1 MVYNSTNS
9 YLYQLWNNSN
19 EAQIVELIQSGVSLI
34 ITICIFIRVF
44 DLKGFLSG
52 VKTRRK
58 EAQKQKEKKE
68 MEKLKKLMLAMKN
81 NEDLS
86 NISLSTDEEKEDEE
100 NGVLKI
106 ARKKKKKSSCNG
118 KQSIKDKYKEEENN
132 LNVIALLQAI

>member
-100 NGVLKI
+100 NGVLKN
-106 ARKKKKKSSCNG
+106 ARKKKRRAAVM
-118 KQSIKDKYKEEENN
+118 ENN
-132 LNVIALLQAI
+132 L